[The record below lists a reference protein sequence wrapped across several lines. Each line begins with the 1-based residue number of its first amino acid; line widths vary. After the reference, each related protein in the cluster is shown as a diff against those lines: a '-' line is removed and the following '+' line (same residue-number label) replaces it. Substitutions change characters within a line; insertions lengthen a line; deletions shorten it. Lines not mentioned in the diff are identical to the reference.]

1 MIRNVLAAGIVILAA
16 TALHAQRIEVS
27 ANAGYTGSEGLD
39 TSPLS
44 AAGQILTHVNPT
56 GGGAWHV
63 TAGLFAN
70 ENLEIEFLWSRQ
82 RSQLEAV
89 GEATSLILTT
99 MSVDNYHGSL
109 VYNFNTRDRRL
120 RPFLFAGFGA
130 TSYDPGDI
138 AGRHVEG
145 ESTFSSTWGGGLK
158 FYFVDAVGAKITGRW
173 TPTYINST
181 TGLWCDESLYC
192 WTVEEP
198 NYSQQFEL
206 TGGVTM
212 RF

>member
-1 MIRNVLAAGIVILAA
+1 MIRTVIAAGIVILAA
-16 TALHAQRIEVS
+16 APLFAQRIEVS
-27 ANAGYTGSEGLD
+27 ANAGYTGSEGVD
-39 TSPLS
+39 TSPLT

-56 GGGAWHV
+56 GGGAWHL
-63 TAGLFAN
+63 TAGVLAN
-70 ENLEIEFLWSRQ
+70 QNLAIEFLWSRQ

-89 GEATSLILTT
+89 GEATSLILTS

-109 VYNFNTRDRRL
+109 VYSFNTPDHRL

-130 TSYDPGDI
+130 TSYHPGDI
-138 AGRHVEG
+138 AGRQVSG
-145 ESTFSSTWGGGLK
+145 GSTFSSTWGGGLK
-158 FYFVDAVGAKITGRW
+158 FYVVNALGAKITGRW

-181 TGLWCDESLYC
+181 TALWCDVEMYC
-192 WTVEEP
+192 WVVDDP

-206 TGGVTM
+206 TGGVTV